1 MLLHVTRIPYQPL
14 LLALCLL
21 ILCSCSGTRMPAE
34 STQAII
40 GITEGW
46 NSSHVSLSLVEKNHA
61 GQWKTV
67 LGPFKGRIGYHG
79 TAWGRGL
86 HSNPFW
92 AQEKVEGDDRSPA
105 GIFDLGGLY
114 VCNPTPVK
122 HDPAIPCLQVGPN
135 DLWVSDRRVPH
146 LYNRHVRLPHPA
158 RTPWQ
163 KHEMMNQRDYHHSI
177 KMLVHHNTAHNGKRP
192 KVGKGSSIFFHI
204 WRKQG
209 QYASA
214 GCTTLNEENFRALI
228 ARLQA
233 GRHPV
238 YILLPREEYLR
249 RRQDWDLP

>member
-158 RTPWQ
+158 RTTGWSVRCGE
-163 KHEMMNQRDYHHSI
+163 KGFRD
-177 KMLVHHNTAHNGKRP
+177 R
-192 KVGKGSSIFFHI
+192 
-204 WRKQG
+204 
-209 QYASA
+209 
-214 GCTTLNEENFRALI
+214 
-228 ARLQA
+228 
-233 GRHPV
+233 
-238 YILLPREEYLR
+238 
-249 RRQDWDLP
+249 

>member
-1 MLLHVTRIPYQPL
+1 MLLHVTRIPYLPFL
-14 LLALCLL
+14 LVLFLL
-21 ILCSCSGTRMPAE
+21 TLCSCSGTRLPKE
-34 STQAII
+34 SSQAII

-46 NSSHVSLSLVEKNHA
+46 NSSHVSLSLVEKNQA
-61 GQWKTV
+61 GQWRTV
-67 LGPFKGRIGYHG
+67 LGPYKGRIGYHG
-79 TAWGRGL
+79 TAWGLGL
-86 HSNPFW
+86 HKNPLW
-92 AQEKVEGDDRSPA
+92 GNKKKEGDDRSPA

-114 VCNPTPVK
+114 VCNPTPVQ
-122 HDPAIPCLQVGPN
+122 HDPAIPYVQVGPN
-135 DLWVSDRRVPH
+135 DLWISDPRVPH

-177 KMLVHHNTAHNGKRP
+177 KMLVHHNTAHNGHRP
-192 KVGKGSSIFFHI
+192 KAGKGSSIFFHI

-214 GCTTLNEENFRALI
+214 GCTTLNEENFRTLI

-233 GRHPV
+233 SRRPV

-249 RRQDWDLP
+249 RRKDWQLP